1 MTPPSPDPYR
11 ALQQHLDTMP
21 VRFPK
26 TISGVEVEI
35 LKYFFNPDEA
45 RLALHLDHVP
55 RPATEILDRWRA
67 SGSHGDP
74 LPTAA
79 ELDERL
85 ERLAD
90 KGAVFAA
97 RRGGTLKYSLHPF
110 VAGMYEIACAKH
122 MKEGTLTRAFLE
134 TCSEYTH
141 SRFGIE
147 MLAIDKRAF
156 RTIPIEASIT
166 TEHSVA
172 TYDQLERII
181 EESNACGVLDCIC
194 KVDKEMHGRPCK
206 RTARR
211 DTCMAFND
219 YAEFGIEHGYV
230 TRKTKEEMLAIA
242 RLSEREGLVLQPE
255 NTARPNFICACCDD
269 CCGFLEL
276 LKAVPRPVD
285 FAASNFHSN
294 VNEDTCVGCGTCAK
308 RCPMG
313 AIVVK
318 DKKAHVK
325 LARCI
330 GCGVCVPTCKPGA
343 IQLVKK
349 AKEIKPVEDF
359 PAYLAHLDGHRL
371 NNLQKL
377 GKLLKAFLRIPQHKN

>member
-1 MTPPSPDPYR
+1 MAPPPPDPYR

-21 VRFPK
+21 VRFPR
-26 TISGVEVEI
+26 TMSGVEVEL
-35 LKYFFNPDEA
+35 LKYFFDPDEA
-45 RLALHLDHVP
+45 LLALHLDHVP
-55 RPATEILDRWRA
+55 RPATEILERWRA
-67 SGSHGDP
+67 SDLPGDA

-79 ELDERL
+79 GLDERL
-85 ERLAD
+85 DRLAD
-90 KGAVFAA
+90 KGALFAA
-97 RRGGTLKYSLHPF
+97 RRDGTLMYSLHPF
-110 VAGMYEIACAKH
+110 VAGMYELACAKR
-122 MKEGTLTRAFLE
+122 MKEGTLTRDFLE
-134 TCSEYTH
+134 TCSAYTH
-141 SRFGIE
+141 LRFGIE
-147 MLAIDKRAF
+147 MLTIDKRAF

-166 TEHSVA
+166 PEHGVA

-181 EESNACGVLDCIC
+181 EESTACGVLDCIC
-194 KVDKEMHGRPCK
+194 KVDKEMRSHPCK

-219 YAEFGIEHGYV
+219 YAEFGIEHGSV
-230 TRKTKEEMLAIA
+230 ARKTKEEMLAIA

-285 FAASNFHSN
+285 FAASNFHAK
-294 VNEDTCVGCGTCAK
+294 VDADACAGCGTCAR

-318 DKKAHVK
+318 DQTARVD

-330 GCGVCVPTCKPGA
+330 GCGVCVPACKAGA
-343 IQLVKK
+343 IHLVKK
-349 AKEIKPVEDF
+349 AREIKPVEDF
-359 PAYLAHLDGHRL
+359 PAYLADLDGHRL
-371 NNLQKL
+371 NSLQKL
-377 GKLLKAFLRIPQHKN
+377 GKLLKAFLRIPQRRD